1 MDNFENLGNL
11 GRFLYTSFC
20 KKNINHG
27 HNCTLILY
35 KKCIDIKIPDHLS
48 QLVFV
53 LSYKDDF
60 LSYLFSSFFHVYF
73 NVKSCR
79 KMALIEE
86 FLDYFLTAND
96 ETRRNVNVLIKEAIA
111 ATIRL
116 NDDRLVIGLLEF
128 LNNDKVSRRIYTCI
142 YRDSL
147 RSIN

>member
-1 MDNFENLGNL
+1 MTIYHSL
-11 GRFLYTSFC
+11 
-20 KKNINHG
+20 
-27 HNCTLILY
+27 
-35 KKCIDIKIPDHLS
+35 
-48 QLVFV
+48 FV

-60 LSYLFSSFFHVYF
+60 LCFLLFFSFFHVYF

-128 LNNDKVSRRIYTCI
+128 LNNDKVSMAI
-142 YRDSL
+142 
-147 RSIN
+147 SILFV